1 MKDIQSIRAA
11 TSADRDELIRLICA
25 LFPGFDED
33 LAAEIDEYLESSPD
47 ARRIFVAERTG
58 GGLGG
63 FIEAGTRP
71 YAEGCSSSPVGY
83 VEAWFV
89 DADLRRSGV
98 GRKLF
103 AAAEDWARA
112 RGLTEM
118 ASDSL
123 IENEIS
129 IKAHGAIGYEEVE
142 RIVCFRRTLTLV
154 LTAAAPLTAC
164 REAKQTSSVPADT
177 APVVFTQLYQAGPDN
192 EVSHVDFAIGRQ
204 LYRLSWSDSTLDRS
218 GRLKNLRI
226 NLEPGFFVERIRYA
240 DYDSQLLLLVDASD
254 NETGNASL
262 IHSTRDGNV
271 NWQTTI
277 RAFNT
282 ADPTVVNRMAY
293 VSGIGF
299 VGKIDLSNGR
309 MMWEHDDL
317 YESEGSVFNS
327 FRPAELVGDTV
338 FFEDAAQKE
347 PRRMIRVLDSTGAL
361 LDPRHVAKSDFEDRV
376 GLVLMDARRDLCLA
390 IPNAHLN
397 AGDTLGVIELGMEQQ
412 LAYRATIK
420 AKRTEKCD
428 EIRNLTQNDS
438 WYTVELA
445 DTVMEFGSVML
456 GITGTQMMAADKAV
470 SADLDGDGAPELF
483 RVCTSMEGLHL
494 TIWSG
499 EPLKGKRRWHAYYY
513 LGYDTEANCTR
524 ADYM

>member
-1 MKDIQSIRAA
+1 MKDIQTIRAA

-47 ARRIFVAERTG
+47 ARRIFVAERID
-58 GGLGG
+58 GGLAG

-83 VEAWFV
+83 VEAWYV
-89 DADLRRSGV
+89 DEDLRRSGV

-103 AAAEDWARA
+103 AAAEEWARA

-129 IKAHGAIGYEEVE
+129 IKAHDALGYEEVE
-142 RIVCFRRTLTLV
+142 RIVCFRRSLTIVVAAFGL
-154 LTAAAPLTAC
+154 LTGC
-164 REAKQTSSVPADT
+164 SDSKQEQNTQADT
-177 APVVFTQLYQAGPDN
+177 ASVVFTQIYQAGPDN

-204 LYRLSWSDSTLDRS
+204 QYRLSWSDSTLDRS
-218 GRLKNLRI
+218 GRLKNVRV

-240 DYDSQLLLLVDASD
+240 DYDGQLLLLLDASD
-254 NETGNASL
+254 NESGNASL
-262 IHSTRDGNV
+262 VHSTRDGNV

-277 RAFNT
+277 RAFNA
-282 ADPTVVNRMAY
+282 ADPTVINRMAY
-293 VSGIGF
+293 VSGIGH

-309 MMWEHDDL
+309 IVWEHGDL
-317 YESEGSVFNS
+317 FESEGSVFNS
-327 FRPAELVGDTV
+327 FRPAALVGDTV
-338 FFEDAAQKE
+338 FFEDASQKE
-347 PRRMIRVLDSTGAL
+347 PRRAIRVLDSNGAL
-361 LDPRHVAKSDFEDRV
+361 LDPKHVVKSDFENRV

-390 IPNAHLN
+390 IPNANLD
-397 AGDTLGVIELGMEQQ
+397 AGDTLGVVELGMEQQ

-428 EIRNLTQNDS
+428 EIRNLTENDS

-456 GITGTQMMAADKAV
+456 GITGTQMTAADKTV